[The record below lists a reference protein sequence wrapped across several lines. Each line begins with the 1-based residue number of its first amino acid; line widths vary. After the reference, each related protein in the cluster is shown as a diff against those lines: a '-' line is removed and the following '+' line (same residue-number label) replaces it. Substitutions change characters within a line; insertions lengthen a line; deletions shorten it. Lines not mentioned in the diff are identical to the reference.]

1 MNLLQFI
8 RQLSPNCREATQ
20 LHSESM
26 EHRLTFT
33 RRVGLRIHLFLCKWC
48 RRYARQTRFL
58 SSAAKHCDSHEP
70 ATPLSPEARE
80 RINQAVRSAKD

>member
-8 RQLSPNCREATQ
+8 RQLSPDCREATR

-26 EHRLTFT
+26 DHRLTPS
-33 RRVGLRIHLFLCKWC
+33 RRVGLRIHIFLCKWC

-58 SSAAKHCDSHEP
+58 SSAAKHCDDHGQSP
-70 ATPLSPEARE
+70 PLSPEVRE
-80 RINQAVRSAKD
+80 RIKQTMRPSKE